1 MHLISNIRKL
11 DVSIDLLKSINFK
24 LVLLELFL

>member
-11 DVSIDLLKSINFK
+11 DVSIDLLKSVNFK

>member
-1 MHLISNIRKL
+1 MHLINNIRKL
-11 DVSIDLLKSINFK
+11 DVSIDLLKSVNFK